1 MKIDSYS
8 ILSPRL
14 QGGRQLSIG
23 DGKLRQDKTILY
35 LESYR
40 VLCTSTFYP
49 NNLKS

>member
-14 QGGRQLSIG
+14 QGGHQLSIG
-23 DGKLRQDKTILY
+23 DEKIRQDKTILY

-40 VLCTSTFYP
+40 VLDVHRFFIQII
-49 NNLKS
+49 

>member
-1 MKIDSYS
+1 MEIDSYS

-14 QGGRQLSIG
+14 QGGRQLSTG
-23 DGKLRQDKTILY
+23 DDKIRQDKTIVY

-40 VLCTSTFYP
+40 VLCKSTFYP

>member
-1 MKIDSYS
+1 MKIDSFS

-23 DGKLRQDKTILY
+23 DDVKIRQDKTILY

-40 VLCTSTFYP
+40 VLSDLPTLTVLP
-49 NNLKS
+49 